1 VAGACF
7 AGAVGLKEG
16 SPMGKLVAIAF
27 SLCLM
32 SLVLALAM
40 AAVGQQ
46 PASLVAKANGEGT
59 IKLGKEEFKLDAVVV
74 KLFEDGKAEIQL
86 ITDIT
91 VFIQGSWARSSD
103 TSRDLDITIT
113 GNITSKSLDGGGKLY
128 LSEDRKSITSLKLEV
143 VNKISKKLIK
153 VDFVAK

>member
-1 VAGACF
+1 
-7 AGAVGLKEG
+7 
-16 SPMGKLVAIAF
+16 MRKLIAIAF
-27 SLCLM
+27 SICLM

-46 PASLVAKANGEGT
+46 PASLVAKASGEGT
-59 IKLGKEEFKLDAVVV
+59 IKLGKEEFKLHAVVV

-86 ITDIT
+86 VTDIT
-91 VFIQGSWARSSD
+91 VLIQGSWGGSSD

-113 GNITSKSLDGGGKLY
+113 GSITSKSLNGGGKLY
-128 LSEDRKSITSLKLEV
+128 LSEDRKSITALKLEV
-143 VNKISKKLIK
+143 VNRISKKLIK